1 MTAVLISE
9 ATFYE
14 IHYSRKKSMNSQTCQ
29 IHQVKALIYI
39 YFLKVKTLK
48 RALNQSLFC
57 NKARRNRLRHC
68 KENVQYLKPK
78 QDNEG
83 TNPKLQP

>member
-39 YFLKVKTLK
+39 K